1 MQPLPQSPAPDW
13 RQYMLRAVIWVAF
26 VGALGYAAANG
37 GLGFL
42 ENDVS
47 VTVEPNRDSISLA
60 DPGPAMIEM
69 KLTLRNNTRNKV
81 TLTAPT
87 ACKIFRWQIFSRSG
101 ELMQSKINEDS
112 CPASGVA
119 VGLPSGEQVQE
130 YYSILLSQTRY
141 RQGEDY
147 QVRVWYWGYET
158 EFQFKVE

>member
-1 MQPLPQSPAPDW
+1 MQPLPRSPAPDW
-13 RQYMLRAVIWVAF
+13 RQYVLRAIIWVSF

-47 VTVEPNRDSISLA
+47 VTIEPNRDSVSLA
-60 DPGPAMIEM
+60 VEPALIEL
-69 KLTLRNNTRNKV
+69 KVTLRNNTRKDV

-87 ACKIFRWQIFSRSG
+87 ACKIFRWQVFSRSG
-101 ELMQSKINEDS
+101 ELMQSKINEES

-119 VGLPSGEQVQE
+119 VGLPSGQQIQE
-130 YYSILLSQTRY
+130 FYSIQLTRTRY

-147 QVRVWYWGYET
+147 LVRAWYWGYET
-158 EFQFKVE
+158 EFQFKAE